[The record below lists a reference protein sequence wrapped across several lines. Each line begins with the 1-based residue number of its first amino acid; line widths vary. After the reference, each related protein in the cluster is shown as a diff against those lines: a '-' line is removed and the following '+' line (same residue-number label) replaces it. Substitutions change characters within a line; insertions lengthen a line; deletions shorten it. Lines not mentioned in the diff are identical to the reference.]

1 MLPSAFGGFVE
12 FWHFRN
18 LKNPIQ
24 IQPAEEPRWRGRE
37 AEPTEEPMGGSLNF
51 LFLQPDLNEERLFWY
66 RVCAEV
72 TGCWWECVWWWSA
85 DHTGQTEARNPRK
98 KKEKAVREAY
108 FLFGA
113 AFAGARLNKSAVF
126 YMSAERPPA
135 LGDVWRDPA
144 HPSSHERIPLL

>member
-1 MLPSAFGGFVE
+1 MLPNAFGGFVD

-18 LKNPIQ
+18 WAEAQHLKNPIN

-37 AEPTEEPMGGSLNF
+37 AEHTEEPIGGSLNF
-51 LFLQPDLNEERLFWY
+51 FFLQPDLNGERLFWY

-85 DHTGQTEARNPRK
+85 DHTSRTEARNPKRK
-98 KKEKAVREAY
+98 KKKEEKAVREAY

-113 AFAGARLNKSAVF
+113 AFVGARLNKSAVF
-126 YMSAERPPA
+126 
-135 LGDVWRDPA
+135 
-144 HPSSHERIPLL
+144 